1 MELSDLRPAPGSVKD
16 RKKIGRGIGSGHGK
30 TSTRGHKG
38 DKARGQSK
46 LGFEGGQTPLHR
58 RLPKQRG
65 IGTGLSARGFNTGA
79 FKTHYAIVN
88 LSELEKFEANTE
100 VDAELLLARKVIK
113 DLKDGLKVLGDG
125 KLTKSLTVSAHAFSE
140 TAKASI
146 EAAGGTATLIPV
158 SKLPKRPK
166 KKDPEVIKAGTIRRA
181 EARREATAERKSQ
194 KAGGAARA

>member
-79 FKTHYAIVN
+79 FGTHYAIVN
-88 LSELEKFEANTE
+88 LTELEKFDANTE

-125 KLTKSLTVSAHAFSE
+125 KLSKPLIVRAHAFSG
-140 TAKASI
+140 TAKEAI
-146 EAAGGTATLIPV
+146 EAAGGSATLIPV

-166 KKDPEVIKAGTIRRA
+166 KKDPEVIKAATT
-181 EARREATAERKSQ
+181 ARRDAFKAATATRKAE
-194 KAGGAARA
+194 KKAAGGRA